1 MENKRTARIVAI
13 MLAILMVFGGMFSP
27 MSELGVSKVYAA
39 TTHTAATW
47 GDLETA
53 VGAASD
59 GDVIEITADLVADH
73 SIEVNKKITIQGGA
87 GGPFTVYQ
95 KQRDTYDS
103 MFIVDGGDLTLGANL
118 TLSGQVVECT
128 DGTKTLDD
136 FAIILDRE
144 EPGDAEPDTIEESDG
159 TGTFT
164 FSEGNLGVSGMYVL
178 KDDNTY
184 PFTVSGGYLKVNVSG
199 TDYYV
204 ESVSNGNYIMR
215 TSLDASKALTVR
227 DASQSMVTPTD
238 GEEVYIYD
246 ANFNGFL
253 GWGGNVI
260 VSQNGGNT
268 FDASD
273 AIKFTYHANK
283 TTYYVVPG
291 TTTPKYTDKNDSALQ
306 AAMVTYNENHPKTV
320 QKPGWKIDGV
330 EFLNPDDQ
338 TAAEAALA
346 AYNAAN
352 QTCDTKCPNSVGS
365 DGAYTKDSFNGDI
378 DAYNP
383 KGFFVHVTS
392 GKATL
397 YGATLTN
404 FITNRNKDKAPKF
417 VAPVVATGPNASFD
431 VESGTIKNNIV
442 GYIVDDSMANKSA
455 NQIKNYIKGA
465 APNAARKGDYATRQ
479 YRRNS
484 KAGIDG
490 NDPGSGITA
499 TAGAIIYASGA
510 KGEIS
515 AGDIGFNRG
524 DTGGIMATGEGTEV
538 TLKNNAY
545 INNNVGVQFGG
556 GVTTEDGGA
565 IIMSDGNISN
575 NVAWFGG
582 GGVYATENGVRWLL
596 GKLTLDERKD
606 GVFQMFDG
614 TIEGN
619 TAFTRGGGFFVDSDG
634 VSLFKGTIANNLSH
648 MLGGGMYVMGDDAN
662 FTYTVY
668 INKGYVHE
676 NKAVSAGPKTDPYQD
691 ADNKELSK
699 LLTAPNGCAGVTDL
713 FPGYMTVNSDDI
725 NDGYPNPPSDASD
738 GTGGGIWLCA
748 YGNTVLNV
756 GDDSFV
762 IDKNYA
768 TGSFRH
774 GKAAQNNEVPEGT
787 SSDKAGGNDIHKET
801 KGSGN
806 IVIFGIQN
814 DSVKWYDENT
824 GDWYTDPANAKNGAV
839 TDFSLKNLVNKG
851 DHEPGGSY
859 DPATYEGVDVYGN
872 MSRRGGGL
880 AADGTFFFGNFR
892 ALGEA
897 YSELAVTKTWA
908 GGTQPEEVTIRISLE
923 YKDGDTTK
931 VLPVIEL
938 PLGEDAVDSS
948 ELDTVFTEG
957 SKVDADGNKVYMGH
971 IVLPITVTDENGKEI
986 QLFDLVSDVD
996 GRIFSLDTAD
1006 GLYELGQYLKN
1017 GGPGGTPGTVSLST
1031 MNRKLVYEEL
1041 VDDGEGNL
1049 VKAAGFEITPS
1060 SMRLS
1065 TNPPPDIRETEIKQL
1080 QTGGNVEVV
1089 GSMITSDI
1097 RFEADLYND
1106 KPSEI
1111 DKYVN
1116 KAVHKDIK
1124 LDEVF
1129 EYDVIAYV
1137 KHGTDRLIIED
1148 QLVDDLE
1155 FVSTEANVEVVALD
1169 ENNHLPKNDIAGE
1182 EVNTDASVAEAGTAV
1197 TNKKVEISDD
1207 NKLTVTIE
1215 NKLDEVK
1222 DVNGNVIGYKNAA
1235 DGQDLTELWGK
1246 WVKVTYQVQIKE
1258 ELQRKIEDGDMR
1270 VRDLKSVT
1278 VSGGEKYKADPS
1290 IFDDDPDV
1298 DERPEPNVGNDPV
1311 KSDETHTGID
1321 NTASYTLEVKN
1332 EAVFRDESNTV
1343 TVKPETPA
1351 PKKFDIPVEKNWN
1364 EFAGD
1369 SSKRPTSITIRL
1381 LENGVYNGKSMTL
1394 TEKDSWK
1401 GVFRDLPKTD
1411 TEENKIEYT
1420 IEEEAVEYYYADIL
1434 WTDTTYKVTNHTRP
1448 WIPRLPSTPGNIGHV
1463 KVTKTVSGAA
1473 EANKDYE
1480 FEATFTYK
1488 DGSTYTHTFKLNPTT
1503 SPEFVFDYI
1512 PVGTV
1517 VEVKEKTTGYNTTCK
1532 TDGKDATNLT
1542 VEVGKTHEVVFNN
1555 DKPGESAPTGDNSNV
1570 GSWMILLTLAFVSA
1584 IAMAYRGKLSR

>member
-1 MENKRTARIVAI
+1 
-13 MLAILMVFGGMFSP
+13 
-27 MSELGVSKVYAA
+27 
-39 TTHTAATW
+39 
-47 GDLETA
+47 
-53 VGAASD
+53 
-59 GDVIEITADLVADH
+59 
-73 SIEVNKKITIQGGA
+73 
-87 GGPFTVYQ
+87 
-95 KQRDTYDS
+95 
-103 MFIVDGGDLTLGANL
+103 
-118 TLSGQVVECT
+118 
-128 DGTKTLDD
+128 
-136 FAIILDRE
+136 
-144 EPGDAEPDTIEESDG
+144 
-159 TGTFT
+159 
-164 FSEGNLGVSGMYVL
+164 
-178 KDDNTY
+178 
-184 PFTVSGGYLKVNVSG
+184 
-199 TDYYV
+199 
-204 ESVSNGNYIMR
+204 
-215 TSLDASKALTVR
+215 
-227 DASQSMVTPTD
+227 
-238 GEEVYIYD
+238 
-246 ANFNGFL
+246 
-253 GWGGNVI
+253 
-260 VSQNGGNT
+260 
-268 FDASD
+268 
-273 AIKFTYHANK
+273 
-283 TTYYVVPG
+283 
-291 TTTPKYTDKNDSALQ
+291 
-306 AAMVTYNENHPKTV
+306 
-320 QKPGWKIDGV
+320 
-330 EFLNPDDQ
+330 
-338 TAAEAALA
+338 
-346 AYNAAN
+346 
-352 QTCDTKCPNSVGS
+352 
-365 DGAYTKDSFNGDI
+365 
-378 DAYNP
+378 
-383 KGFFVHVTS
+383 
-392 GKATL
+392 
-397 YGATLTN
+397 
-404 FITNRNKDKAPKF
+404 
-417 VAPVVATGPNASFD
+417 
-431 VESGTIKNNIV
+431 
-442 GYIVDDSMANKSA
+442 
-455 NQIKNYIKGA
+455 
-465 APNAARKGDYATRQ
+465 
-479 YRRNS
+479 
-484 KAGIDG
+484 
-490 NDPGSGITA
+490 
-499 TAGAIIYASGA
+499 
-510 KGEIS
+510 
-515 AGDIGFNRG
+515 
-524 DTGGIMATGEGTEV
+524 
-538 TLKNNAY
+538 
-545 INNNVGVQFGG
+545 
-556 GVTTEDGGA
+556 
-565 IIMSDGNISN
+565 
-575 NVAWFGG
+575 
-582 GGVYATENGVRWLL
+582 
-596 GKLTLDERKD
+596 
-606 GVFQMFDG
+606 
-614 TIEGN
+614 
-619 TAFTRGGGFFVDSDG
+619 
-634 VSLFKGTIANNLSH
+634 
-648 MLGGGMYVMGDDAN
+648 
-662 FTYTVY
+662 
-668 INKGYVHE
+668 
-676 NKAVSAGPKTDPYQD
+676 
-691 ADNKELSK
+691 
-699 LLTAPNGCAGVTDL
+699 
-713 FPGYMTVNSDDI
+713 
-725 NDGYPNPPSDASD
+725 
-738 GTGGGIWLCA
+738 
-748 YGNTVLNV
+748 
-756 GDDSFV
+756 
-762 IDKNYA
+762 
-768 TGSFRH
+768 
-774 GKAAQNNEVPEGT
+774 
-787 SSDKAGGNDIHKET
+787 
-801 KGSGN
+801 
-806 IVIFGIQN
+806 
-814 DSVKWYDENT
+814 
-824 GDWYTDPANAKNGAV
+824 
-839 TDFSLKNLVNKG
+839 
-851 DHEPGGSY
+851 
-859 DPATYEGVDVYGN
+859 
-872 MSRRGGGL
+872 
-880 AADGTFFFGNFR
+880 
-892 ALGEA
+892 
-897 YSELAVTKTWA
+897 
-908 GGTQPEEVTIRISLE
+908 
-923 YKDGDTTK
+923 
-931 VLPVIEL
+931 
-938 PLGEDAVDSS
+938 
-948 ELDTVFTEG
+948 
-957 SKVDADGNKVYMGH
+957 MGH